1 MARQLD
7 ALAAHW
13 LARKG
18 QQRKKTIPLGDG
30 EFTFYW
36 SAWTLGQQDYVY
48 HDAKPGEPFR
58 PERMARVV
66 CRKAEKENGERMFA
80 DIEMVDLM
88 TNVDPEV
95 ETTMALAIILDLQ
108 DDSAAGQPEGGDDPK
123 ARIVEGNTT
132 IM

>member
-18 QQRKKTIPLGDG
+18 QQRKKTIPLGEG

-48 HDAKPGEPFR
+48 HDATSADAGR

-88 TNVDPEV
+88 TSVDPEV
-95 ETTMALAIILDLQ
+95 VKTMAMAIIIDLK
-108 DDSAAGQPEGGDDPK
+108 DDGAAGQPEGDGDPK
-123 ARIVEGNTT
+123 ARIVEGNTS

>member
-13 LARKG
+13 LVRKG
-18 QQRKKTIPLGDG
+18 QQRRKTIKLGDAD
-30 EFTFYW
+30 FTFHW
-36 SAWTLGQQDYVY
+36 SAWTLGQQDYVF

-80 DIEMVDLM
+80 DIELTDLLS
-88 TNVDPEV
+88 NVDPDV
-95 ETTMALAIILDLQ
+95 VKAMALAIISDLS
-108 DDSAAGQPEGGDDPK
+108 DDNAAGQPEDVDPK
-123 ARIVEGNTT
+123 ARIAEGSTS